1 MTSAFHF
8 VNTKVAVQSPG
19 SRTDTTTRTQKK
31 SNNSHPLHPLY
42 TLSPLS
48 NRDWFDSSYKRLLHS
63 PRTTTSHPINSE
75 TIQPPNMSD
84 QKQHRA
90 VVLADSTA
98 NEEHAVSYNQSCA
111 STRESNQRLTFEQAA
126 METTD
131 SFLPAYGTSTGPA
144 AGGYDLQD
152 HFGQAS
158 EGFPTTS
165 AITTTDVPPPVFQA
179 GYEDYDFLD
188 PRLRPDFNRP
198 SASDEQDVRDAN
210 MFGAWNQGTQ
220 YGSYRQNSLML
231 PSGPPNVATNST
243 NRIAARI
250 LTLQREHLN
259 PLAQQQ
265 QQYGSGP
272 DVNALR
278 ERRQGFTGYDA
289 LLSSYHPTWAAAVQ
303 RDDSDGPP
311 RHFQQEAGLD
321 ANDAPS
327 QGFVVGTYPLPSA
340 LDTVNPADLQRDGL
354 GPDVNE
360 STAYDQ
366 APPYPAQHSY
376 VPSLYQPDQS
386 AYNSPHIPNL
396 QHASYAQQT
405 PNPPT
410 TAPANPVQNKAPS
423 RAPRAPGP
431 NVGTSVPAHLV
442 PLINAL
448 LDLPPV
454 SSTQNHPVRQ
464 TLKMP
469 FLTPEKTEA
478 QKVIRKNFYSGSG
491 YLRSNSDLMKWYMDL
506 NVFPKAFWEFLIQG
520 EPRLVEKDEDGKR
533 KRKRA
538 GKAKG
543 EEGGEVKK
551 QRREENGAAE
561 KGGAEEG
568 VWEEVAAEEGIG
580 EEVAAEDHVRGDVV
594 VVEED
599 GEGEAT
605 SEQESSG
612 SGSGSS
618 SS

>member
-1 MTSAFHF
+1 
-8 VNTKVAVQSPG
+8 
-19 SRTDTTTRTQKK
+19 
-31 SNNSHPLHPLY
+31 
-42 TLSPLS
+42 
-48 NRDWFDSSYKRLLHS
+48 
-63 PRTTTSHPINSE
+63 
-75 TIQPPNMSD
+75 MSG

-98 NEEHAVSYNQSCA
+98 DEEHAVSYNQSCA
-111 STRESNQRLTFEQAA
+111 STRSSNQRLTFERAA
-126 METTD
+126 MENTN
-131 SFLPAYGTSTGPA
+131 SFLPAYDTATGPA

-158 EGFPTTS
+158 ESFPTTS
-165 AITTTDVPPPVFQA
+165 AITKTDVPPPVFQA
-179 GYEDYDFLD
+179 GYRDYDFLD
-188 PRLRPDFNRP
+188 PQLRPDLNRP
-198 SASDEQDVRDAN
+198 SASDQQDVQDAN
-210 MFGAWNQGTQ
+210 MFGVYNQDTQ
-220 YGSYRQNSLML
+220 YGSYAQDSLML

-243 NRIAARI
+243 NRITARI
-250 LTLQREHLN
+250 LALQREHLN
-259 PLAQQQ
+259 PLAQQQQQ

-278 ERRQGFTGYDA
+278 ERRQGSTGYDA

-303 RDDSDGPP
+303 RDDSDSPP

-340 LDTVNPADLQRDGL
+340 LDTVDPANLQRDGL
-354 GPDVNE
+354 GASQMPGPGVNA
-360 STAYDQ
+360 SAAYGQ

-376 VPSLYQPDQS
+376 VPSLYQPGQS
-386 AYNSPHIPNL
+386 AYNSPHNQNL
-396 QHASYAQQT
+396 QHACYAQQT
-405 PNPPT
+405 PNPLT
-410 TAPANPVQNKAPS
+410 TAPATPVQNKAPS

-431 NVGTSVPAHLV
+431 NVGTSVPAHLA
-442 PLINAL
+442 PLIKAL
-448 LDLPPV
+448 LDLLPV

-491 YLRSNSDLMKWYMDL
+491 YLRSDSDLMKWYMDS

-520 EPRLVEKDEDGKR
+520 EPRLVERDENGKR
-533 KRKRA
+533 KRKRKRKRA
-538 GKAKG
+538 EKVKG

-551 QRREENGAAE
+551 QKREENGAAE

-568 VWEEVAAEEGIG
+568 VVEEVAAEEGVG
-580 EEVAAEDHVRGDVV
+580 EDIVV
-594 VVEED
+594 VGED
-599 GEGEAT
+599 GEGEAI

-618 SS
+618 EEEGCLLKSLPCNKVGVNSGDLVGELIAGDASELFKSGLTADGKGRFRDRNGDIVGLAAVYQDGSEEGEQEGEEDGEEE